1 MTYPNFCYN
10 LKKQVGRQTMETTL
24 ERLNHWITEVPS
36 RMYALSETDL
46 SARSQPQKWS
56 RKEILGHLC
65 DSALNNL
72 QRFVRA
78 QYEDQPYTVIKH
90 AQNQWVQLMGYQD
103 LPTEHIV
110 SLWVNLNRH
119 VVEVIGVIPEDRFQN
134 SCDVGEE
141 QMVTLEWIINDYVY
155 HLEHHIKQLRI
166 F

>member
-1 MTYPNFCYN
+1 M
-10 LKKQVGRQTMETTL
+10 GTTL
-24 ERLNHWITEVPS
+24 ELLNHWITEVPS
-36 RMYALSETDL
+36 RVYALSEIDL

-78 QYEDQPYTVIKH
+78 QYEDQPYSVIKY
-90 AQNQWVQLMGYQD
+90 AQNQWVELMGYKD
-103 LPTEHIV
+103 LPIEHIV

-119 VVEVIGVIPEDRFQN
+119 VVEVIGIIQEDRFQN

-141 QMVTLEWIINDYVY
+141 QIVTLEWIINDYVD
-155 HLEHHIKQLRI
+155 HMEHHIKQLRI